1 MVKIGQKKSIGSK
14 NNEWLSKK
22 KEVQGVPGRP
32 LRFHLVLLNQK
43 VELQYSK
50 IELVAI
56 VWAYKN
62 FRID

>member
-1 MVKIGQKKSIGSK
+1 MSGFQKKGSSRCA
-14 NNEWLSKK
+14 WAPIALSS
-22 KEVQGVPGRP
+22 RA
-32 LRFHLVLLNQK
+32 LNQK